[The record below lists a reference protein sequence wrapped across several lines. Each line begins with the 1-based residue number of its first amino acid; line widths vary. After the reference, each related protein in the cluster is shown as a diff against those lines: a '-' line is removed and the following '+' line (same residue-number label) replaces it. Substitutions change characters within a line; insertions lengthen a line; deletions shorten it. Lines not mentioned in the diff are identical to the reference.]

1 MSLSGDGNSSG
12 AAIAYSA
19 LLDSDTKD
27 EWPFSDTEDEWDE
40 YMKVGAF
47 DPSHKSAC
55 RRLELRQICNAK
67 WQKHEQEV
75 CACGM
80 RNRCHRARHAS
91 GQDMA
96 CGYLQAKQAREPQQ
110 AEGK

>member
-1 MSLSGDGNSSG
+1 MSLSGGLQDRWDA

-19 LLDSDTKD
+19 LLD
-27 EWPFSDTEDEWDE
+27 SDTEDEWDE

-91 GQDMA
+91 GQDMT